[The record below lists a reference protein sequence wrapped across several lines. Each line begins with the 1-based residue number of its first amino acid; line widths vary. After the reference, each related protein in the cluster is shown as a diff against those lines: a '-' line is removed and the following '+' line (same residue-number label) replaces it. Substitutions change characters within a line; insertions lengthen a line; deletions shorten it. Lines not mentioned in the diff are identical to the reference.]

1 MTTIRSAEP
10 KKDLDDARLL
20 RELTRTVARL
30 QRYSLRVCSGI
41 GVAQCHVL
49 TTLHD
54 HGEMGLAEVVQR
66 TRLDKAWVSRTVSAL
81 EAEGMLRRRPA
92 EIDRRLIRLSLSA
105 KGRARAAELDQA
117 LDGEAQRLLDHI
129 PHRHRKPIG
138 PALKRLY
145 DAAVETER
153 NRG

>member
-1 MTTIRSAEP
+1 MTTTRSAEP

-66 TRLDKAWVSRTVSAL
+66 TRLDKAWVSRN
-81 EAEGMLRRRPA
+81 
-92 EIDRRLIRLSLSA
+92 SLGSG
-105 KGRARAAELDQA
+105 GRGHVATAAR
-117 LDGEAQRLLDHI
+117 
-129 PHRHRKPIG
+129 
-138 PALKRLY
+138 
-145 DAAVETER
+145 
-153 NRG
+153 